1 MLKRKEVLIKVYS
14 AVRQVIPR
22 KKELEESHS
31 FVNDLSFDSLRMAT
45 LSVALEG
52 EFDRALLLND
62 WIAGADNPTDLSI
75 RSLTD
80 YLVRILEGDR

>member
-22 KKELEESHS
+22 KMELEERHS
-31 FVNDLSFDSLRMAT
+31 FVSDLSFDSLRMAT

-52 EFDRALLLND
+52 EFDCALLLND
-62 WIAGADNPTDLSI
+62 WIAGAHNPTDLSI

-80 YLVRILEGDR
+80 YLVKILEEGR